1 MSLHFVTSGSMKSL
15 FTYLYDNAV
24 SKAEHEIVRKGSSAG
39 DRKNSISQTTSSTPS
54 EVVVV
59 DNSDSTNNQFEFLNS
74 DTRNKRNS
82 DIAVRQTLVKAR
94 IV

>member
-24 SKAEHEIVRKGSSAG
+24 SKAEQEIVRKGSSAG

-94 IV
+94 MV